1 MLQTFTLTT
10 ATLKE
15 DSDLMNPRT
24 STTGFTI
31 IELIVVIALLGI
43 IATIVVPN
51 LDNFSP
57 RYKLRSAARTVGQT
71 VAWAR
76 SLGGGIGREYVIRY
90 RLEEDTI
97 EILLPPEEDEDPNM
111 DFDSRESLGAETLP
125 NGVEITR
132 IVQPDGSRDDY
143 GVVDLVLDKYGSSGS
158 HIAILK
164 NEDDQSIAVYFQAIL
179 GTTDYL
185 AGEEAEFPQ
194 W

>member
-15 DSDLMNPRT
+15 DSDLMNPRN
-24 STTGFTI
+24 SNTGFTI

-143 GVVDLVLDKYGSSGS
+143 GVVDLVLDKYGS
-158 HIAILK
+158 
-164 NEDDQSIAVYFQAIL
+164 
-179 GTTDYL
+179 
-185 AGEEAEFPQ
+185 
-194 W
+194 